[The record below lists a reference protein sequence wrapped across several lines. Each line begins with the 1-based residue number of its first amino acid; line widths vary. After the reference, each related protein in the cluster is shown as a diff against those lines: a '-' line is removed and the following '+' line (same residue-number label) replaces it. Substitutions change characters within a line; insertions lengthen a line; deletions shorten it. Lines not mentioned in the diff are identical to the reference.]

1 MWVVLACLMFARRGC
16 SAVGE
21 PLTVTDRDRATGG
34 WARRGLGMLAVAA
47 LGAVAIGAVGVAPA
61 SAAKHVHRVVA
72 PSPGVP
78 GSGTGEGQFGANG
91 GRDIAVNRPAVSD
104 GAVGPLGGSVDG
116 YVYVADSDR
125 HRIQVFDSDGVFQFM
140 FGAGVQDETPV
151 GQVCDRTETPCL
163 TGLPGEMGGAFREP
177 QGVVIDQASGHVF
190 VRERPQLPQAN
201 PRVQEFTAAGQFV
214 RAWGWDVVQGAPTNV
229 FETCH
234 VAAQCQRGSTG
245 SGLGQFGSG
254 SLGKG
259 GGIDLHAPSGDVI
272 VADPA
277 NNRVQRF
284 DVPTNPADPIV
295 PVTAF
300 GPFTG
305 FGLFGVH
312 IAVDDDGIVYAPA
325 AGSPNNI
332 LRYDLDSAAFLDPI
346 PLATLTDTDPLAE
359 TRGLEIDPTTGN
371 LLVARDRFIGGQPR
385 YSPVVELANP
395 GGPVGSITHVDTHV
409 AGSGLTWNGIGL
421 DPDSGD
427 LYLTSGLLLL
437 AANEGP
443 AAPTSVSFLPHSDVT
458 SDSATVNLVVDA
470 GPLLGASYRVQV
482 ARSSDPAD
490 FQTVASGEAPAGLGS
505 VPVAVPLSDLRP
517 GTLYLVR
524 VVTQK
529 LYGNPAVAA
538 DGPVLLTITPPP
550 SVRAV
555 GAAAIEDTGALL
567 VGRVNPHGTNTRYR
581 FEWGQG
587 GFQHVIPLPD
597 GLVGSGYEFEFVSE
611 ALSGLSPSTT
621 YQFRLVATSDSEG
634 PTVGDTQTFTT
645 RPAATGVAGR
655 GYELVSPADKVGG
668 AGVGEWYRGP
678 ANLATSGFAGYA
690 GERFAAQG
698 SFGSM
703 LLESAFA
710 FGGDWAFADRID
722 SERGWVSHSP
732 NVRPNLGPAFASFVN
747 LRATSEDLSRFVAN
761 SNGTLLQF
769 PELTE
774 PEWAPAWGIPYWL
787 SWGGPG
793 IASRWELFGP
803 NDPSL
808 IHPSPERNQSV
819 WQVVLSDGGS
829 RAVAVT
835 DLTPSGIAAVRGA
848 AGPKDPTHG
857 PNAEAVPA
865 HPGFSDLVAGRSLY
879 LADTSGEP
887 SDVFGTGP
895 RVLVN
900 VCSGELGMGRTVLP
914 AVNGSG
920 DMVGVECPGALAGR
934 DGRLV
939 SDRGAAL
946 HGEPGNAAPPE
957 DVVSADGRRV
967 FFLAPDPAA
976 VGVPNG
982 TSEFCTAGGQT
993 CPPQLFVRQENG
1005 DGSFTTRWISRSKV
1019 AGQDANLTGTARLE
1033 GVSRDG
1039 DKVLFRT
1046 NSPLTADDP
1055 NGEGVPAPA
1064 GGVKDDGPASNGS
1077 WDLYLYDFPDDP
1089 AVDPGSG
1096 TLTRISAGP
1105 SGSADCNSPYN
1116 GDASVNT
1123 TAAMRFMSDDAS
1135 RIYFTCAKALVG
1147 AASTAESRTSPAAG
1161 SLAATETNLYAYDT
1175 TLPANAGRWRFIA
1188 RLPRSVS
1195 AGLDACASTGHNPR
1209 TALSAGAQTTDFQLV
1224 SPDANC
1230 VRGSSDGGLV
1240 TLFTS
1245 GRLTADDPI
1254 GTATGDVYAFE
1265 ADSSR
1270 LTRVSA
1276 AQGGVGG
1283 TYVCAPENNPS
1294 ARCHADGGV
1303 DGQLNTVAGLAN
1315 SVLGVVTDPL
1325 VGGDHVAFFQSAARL
1340 LASDVDG
1347 SYDVYQWRNGKLSL
1361 LTPGTADHAL
1371 YKGNDRDGRNVF
1383 FASRERLTWQDFDSV
1398 GDVYTARVGGGIA
1411 QPPPPPVCDALADLC
1426 RPRGVVSAP
1435 VAPGSGAPGGG
1446 GNVTSPAEAARAAL
1460 SARPPGAA
1468 ARRRAVRSGVVRLAV
1483 RVAEAPVRLRAVASA
1498 KVAVRGRRA
1507 NRRVGAAT
1515 KVVRRAGVARIVLR
1529 LSRPARR
1536 QLRRSGRLAVR
1547 VSVSG
1552 RGQRP
1557 DSVRFA
1563 LRSAGR

>member
-1 MWVVLACLMFARRGC
+1 M
-16 SAVGE
+16 GE
-21 PLTVTDRDRATGG
+21 PLTVTGRDRATGG
-34 WARRGLGMLAVAA
+34 SARRGLGMLAVALLA
-47 LGAVAIGAVGVAPA
+47 AAAVVAVGVAPA

-72 PSPGVP
+72 PAPGVP
-78 GSGTGEGQFGANG
+78 GNGPAQGQFGFNG
-91 GRDIAVNRPAVSD
+91 PRDVAVNRSGVVD
-104 GAVGPLGGSVDG
+104 GSLGPLGNSVDG
-116 YVYVADSDR
+116 YAYVVDQGN
-125 HRIQVFDSDGVFQFM
+125 HRIQVFDSDGAFQFM
-140 FGAGVQDETPV
+140 FGAGVQDATPI

-163 TGLPGEMGGAFREP
+163 TGLAGEVGGAFREP
-177 QGVVIDQASGHVF
+177 QGVVIDQDSGHVF

-214 RAWGWDVVQGAPTNV
+214 RAWGWDVVAGAPTNV

-234 VAAQCQRGSTG
+234 VAAQCARGSTG

-254 SLGKG
+254 ALGFG

-277 NNRVQRF
+277 NNRIQRF
-284 DVPTNPADPIV
+284 DVPANPADPIV

-305 FGLFGVH
+305 FGGAGFAGVH
-312 IAVDDDGIVYAPA
+312 LAVDDDGIVYAPA
-325 AGSPNNI
+325 SGSPSNI
-332 LRYDLDSAAFLDPI
+332 LRYDLDSASFLAPI
-346 PLATLTDTDPLAE
+346 PLAALTATDPLAE

-371 LLVARDRFIGGQPR
+371 LFVARHRFIASGQPI
-385 YSPVVELANP
+385 YSPVVELGDP
-395 GGPVGSITHVDTHV
+395 GGPVGSIDHVGTHVL
-409 AGSGLTWNGIGL
+409 GSGRAWNGLGL
-421 DPDSGD
+421 DPESGD
-427 LYLTSGLLLL
+427 LYLTSNGLLL

-443 AAPTSVSFLPHSDVT
+443 AAPTSVSFLPYSDVT
-458 SDSATVNLVVDA
+458 ADSATVNLVVDA

-490 FQTVASGEAPAGLGS
+490 FETVASGEAPAGLGS

-524 VVTQK
+524 VVSQK
-529 LYGNPAVAA
+529 LYGNPDVVV
-538 DGPVLLTITPPP
+538 DGPPLLTPVPPP
-550 SVRAV
+550 SVRDVRATAV
-555 GAAAIEDTGALL
+555 EDTSARL
-567 VGRVNPHGTNTRYR
+567 VGRVNPQTTNTRYR

-587 GFQHVIPLPD
+587 GFQHVTPLPD
-597 GLVGSGYEFEFVSE
+597 GLVGSGFEYVFVSE
-611 ALSGLSPSTT
+611 GLSGLAPSTT

-634 PTVGDTQTFTT
+634 ATVGDTQTFTT

-678 ANLATSGFAGYA
+678 ASLATSGFAGYA

-703 LLESAFA
+703 LLESSFA

-722 SERGWVSHSP
+722 SQRGWVSHSP
-732 NVRPNLGPAFASFVN
+732 NVRSNLGPAFASFIS
-747 LRATSEDLSRFVAN
+747 LRATSEDLSRFAAN
-761 SNGTLLQF
+761 SNNTLLQF

-774 PEWAPAWGIPYWL
+774 PGWAPTWAIPYFF
-787 SWGGPG
+787 SWGGPDV
-793 IASRWELFGP
+793 ASRWEFFGP
-803 NDPSL
+803 TDPSL
-808 IHPSPERNQSV
+808 IDASTSNV
-819 WQVVLSDGGS
+819 WETVVLSDGGS
-829 RAVAVT
+829 RAVGVAKM
-835 DLTPSGIAAVRGA
+835 TPTGVAAVRGM
-848 AGPKDPTHG
+848 AGPRDPTL
-857 PNAEAVPA
+857 PA
-865 HPGFSDLVAGRSLY
+865 FGELVAGRSVY
-879 LADTSGEP
+879 VADTSGEP
-887 SDVFGTGP
+887 SDVFATGP

-900 VCSGELGMGRTVLP
+900 VCSGDVGVDRTVLP

-920 DMVGVECPGALAGR
+920 DMVGVECPGELADR

-939 SDRGAAL
+939 SDRGASL
-946 HGEPGNAAPPE
+946 HGESGSAAPAE
-957 DVVSADGRRV
+957 DVVSPDGRRV
-967 FFLAPDPAA
+967 FFLASDPVAA
-976 VGVPNG
+976 GVPNG
-982 TSEFCTAGGQT
+982 IGEFCTATGQP

-1019 AGQDANLTGTARLE
+1019 AGQDADLTGTARFE
-1033 GVSRDG
+1033 GATADG

-1064 GGVKDDGPASNGS
+1064 GGVKDGGPASNDS
-1077 WDLYLYDFPDDP
+1077 WDLYLYDFPDSP
-1089 AVDPGSG
+1089 SADPGAG

-1116 GDASVNT
+1116 GDGSVNT

-1161 SLAATETNLYAYDT
+1161 GLAATETNLYAYDT
-1175 TLPANAGRWRFIA
+1175 TLPANGGRWRFIA

-1209 TALSAGAQTTDFQLV
+1209 TALSAGSQTADFELV

-1245 GRLTADDPI
+1245 GRLTVDDPI

-1265 ADSSR
+1265 ADSAR

-1283 TYVCAPENNPS
+1283 SYLCAPQNNPS

-1303 DGQLNTVAGLAN
+1303 DGQLNATAGPAN
-1315 SVLGVVTDPL
+1315 SVLGVATDPL

-1347 SYDVYQWRNGKLSL
+1347 SYDVYQWRNGELSL

-1398 GDVYTARVGGGIA
+1398 GDVYTARVAGGVA
-1411 QPPPPPVCDALADLC
+1411 EPPPAAVCDALADLC
-1426 RPRGVVSAP
+1426 QALGAVSAP
-1435 VAPGSGAPGGG
+1435 IAPGSGAPGGG
-1446 GNVTSPAEAARAAL
+1446 GNVNSPAEAARPAL

-1468 ARRRAVRSGVVRLAV
+1468 ARRRAVRSGIVRLAV

-1498 KVAVRGRRA
+1498 KVAVPGRRA
-1507 NRRVGAAT
+1507 NRRVGTAA
-1515 KVVRRAGVARIVLR
+1515 KMVRRAGIARIALR
-1529 LSRPARR
+1529 LSRQARR
-1536 QLRRSGRLAVR
+1536 ELRRGGRLVVRVR
-1547 VSVSG
+1547 VSG
-1552 RGQRP
+1552 GGHRP

-1563 LRSAGR
+1563 LRRSGR